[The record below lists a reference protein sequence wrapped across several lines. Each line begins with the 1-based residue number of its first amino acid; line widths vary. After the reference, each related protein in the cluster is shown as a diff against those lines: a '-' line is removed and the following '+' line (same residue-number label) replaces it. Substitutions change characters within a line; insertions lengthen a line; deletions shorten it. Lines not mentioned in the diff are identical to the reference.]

1 MGSSDNFCLRWNDF
15 ESNISTSFREL
26 REDSEFLDVTLC
38 CDNGVDVVQAH
49 KVILAACS
57 PLFRKILS
65 RQKSQGQNPFL
76 YLKGIR
82 LKELRAVLDFIYHG
96 EVNVAQDSLNNFL
109 AVAEELA
116 IKGLTTDSQK
126 PGGGSGG
133 GDPPNSEQ
141 RKKAVAKRKSVP
153 QSSSA
158 PVQIPVQ
165 AKKPKTDDD
174 VEGIIED
181 VDVKGIK
188 AEPEPSGSGVA
199 APNVPMV
206 EAELDDSYGAGAD
219 DDNGDFG
226 GGEEFEGFDQ
236 YGDGNDFDDSLGAAG
251 ASASAGADGKGG
263 HPVVVMESGDM
274 KTKMTLAQKVALIEE
289 SMQPDFD
296 PVEAR
301 NRYNIKKSL
310 YYNIVNRDKEKILK
324 LWYTAEHMEGDRI
337 SMRLGEHAQ
346 MEEQL
351 LEWLCIQNSLGIP
364 VNHETLTAKANQILP
379 NPSKNWMHNFRKRYK
394 NVVYNRNTKS
404 FHAFKTE

>member
-251 ASASAGADGKGG
+251 ASASAGADGKVEEANFIKSQFGNAMLVDG
-263 HPVVVMESGDM
+263 QGYRYVQNGSS
-274 KTKMTLAQKVALIEE
+274 KTQIFWRCIYYAKSKGNCRGRAVTKGFNITKKAEHKHKPNVPIIPWVHGN
-289 SMQPDFD
+289 SK
-296 PVEAR
+296 EAR
-301 NRYNIKKSL
+301 R
-310 YYNIVNRDKEKILK
+310 LK
-324 LWYTAEHMEGDRI
+324 L
-337 SMRLGEHAQ
+337 L
-346 MEEQL
+346 EEQQ
-351 LEWLCIQNSLGIP
+351 QN
-364 VNHETLTAKANQILP
+364 K
-379 NPSKNWMHNFRKRYK
+379 
-394 NVVYNRNTKS
+394 
-404 FHAFKTE
+404 

>member
-38 CDNGVDVVQAH
+38 CDNGVDIVQAH

-65 RQKSQGQNPFL
+65 RQKNQQNPFL

-126 PGGGSGG
+126 PGGGP
-133 GDPPNSEQ
+133 DPAGEQ

-153 QSSSA
+153 PSA
-158 PVQIPVQ
+158 PVQLQTPVQ

-174 VEGIIED
+174 VVGLEEHEH

-188 AEPEPSGSGVA
+188 AEPEPSGSGQ

-206 EAELDDSYGAGAD
+206 EADLDDSYGGGAEG

-226 GGEEFEGFDQ
+226 GGEDFEGFDQ
-236 YGDGNDFDDSLGAAG
+236 YGDGQDFDDSMGAAG
-251 ASASAGADGKGG
+251 ASASAGADGKGSLNSS
-263 HPVVVMESGDM
+263 VTDELENKENCSISANMKSDNCSETENSGA
-274 KTKMTLAQKVALIEE
+274 KPGCL
-289 SMQPDFD
+289 
-296 PVEAR
+296 
-301 NRYNIKKSL
+301 
-310 YYNIVNRDKEKILK
+310 
-324 LWYTAEHMEGDRI
+324 MEGADIYLVDGTDQRMKDPQGFEYRVKYFGLSKI
-337 SMRLGEHAQ
+337 YWQCTYRSCKAIAITDGGT
-346 MEEQL
+346 
-351 LEWLCIQNSLGIP
+351 IY
-364 VNHETLTAKANQILP
+364 AK
-379 NPSKNWMHNFRKRYK
+379 
-394 NVVYNRNTKS
+394 YNR
-404 FHAFKTE
+404 HAHCKIDK

>member
-1 MGSSDNFCLRWNDF
+1 
-15 ESNISTSFREL
+15 
-26 REDSEFLDVTLC
+26 VTLC
-38 CDNGVDVVQAH
+38 CDNGVDIVQAH

-65 RQKSQGQNPFL
+65 RQKSTGQNPFL

-126 PGGGSGG
+126 PGGS
-133 GDPPNSEQ
+133 DPHANSEQ

-188 AEPEPSGSGVA
+188 AEPEPSGSGVS
-199 APNVPMV
+199 APNVKPMV
-206 EAELDDSYGAGAD
+206 EAELDDSYHGGGAD

-236 YGDGNDFDDSLGAAG
+236 YGDGNEFDDSLGAAG
-251 ASASAGADGKGG
+251 ASASAGADGKEEVFDYLEEIKGYTKSSKG
-263 HPVVVMESGDM
+263 KAILVDQRDHYYLVNNFSKTSAKAWWRCNMYLRKKCPV
-274 KTKMTLAQKVALIEE
+274 TLISYHNKVI
-289 SMQPDFD
+289 Q
-296 PVEAR
+296 
-301 NRYNIKKSL
+301 IKH
-310 YYNIVNRDKEKILK
+310 
-324 LWYTAEHMEGDRI
+324 EH
-337 SMRLGEHAQ
+337 
-346 MEEQL
+346 
-351 LEWLCIQNSLGIP
+351 
-364 VNHETLTAKANQILP
+364 NHEPTPPHI
-379 NPSKNWMHNFRKRYK
+379 SKNRKDQKYK
-394 NVVYNRNTKS
+394 QNDPL
-404 FHAFKTE
+404 FL

>member
-65 RQKSQGQNPFL
+65 RQKSTGQNPFL

-188 AEPEPSGSGVA
+188 AEPEPSGSGVS
-199 APNVPMV
+199 APNVNPMV
-206 EAELDDSYGAGAD
+206 EAELDDSYHGGGAD

-236 YGDGNDFDDSLGAAG
+236 YGDGNEFDDSLGAAG
-251 ASASAGADGKGG
+251 ASASAGADGKDLFLKYGG
-263 HPVVVMESGDM
+263 KENDILKNSRC
-274 KTKMTLAQKVALIEE
+274 TLIPGINGAFNVLDENDFLYAKDKDLKDGSSYWCCKKRRELQCKAVIKVADGLIIW
-289 SMQPDFD
+289 Q
-296 PVEAR
+296 R
-301 NRYNIKKSL
+301 R
-310 YYNIVNRDKEKILK
+310 
-324 LWYTAEHMEGDRI
+324 EH
-337 SMRLGEHAQ
+337 
-346 MEEQL
+346 
-351 LEWLCIQNSLGIP
+351 
-364 VNHETLTAKANQILP
+364 NH
-379 NPSKNWMHNFRKRYK
+379 
-394 NVVYNRNTKS
+394 
-404 FHAFKTE
+404 

>member
-1 MGSSDNFCLRWNDF
+1 MGSSDNFCLRKYHFLIIFIKDVFDFHGFSLFTGWNDF

-65 RQKSQGQNPFL
+65 RQKSTGQNPFL

-126 PGGGSGG
+126 PGGS
-133 GDPPNSEQ
+133 DPHANSEQ

-236 YGDGNDFDDSLGAAG
+236 YGDGNEFDDSLGAAG
-251 ASASAGADGKGG
+251 ASASAGADGKGRK
-263 HPVVVMESGDM
+263 PFLFSV
-274 KTKMTLAQKVALIEE
+274 QKQEV
-289 SMQPDFD
+289 F
-296 PVEAR
+296 
-301 NRYNIKKSL
+301 
-310 YYNIVNRDKEKILK
+310 
-324 LWYTAEHMEGDRI
+324 
-337 SMRLGEHAQ
+337 
-346 MEEQL
+346 
-351 LEWLCIQNSLGIP
+351 
-364 VNHETLTAKANQILP
+364 
-379 NPSKNWMHNFRKRYK
+379 
-394 NVVYNRNTKS
+394 
-404 FHAFKTE
+404 

>member
-1 MGSSDNFCLRWNDF
+1 MTHFLISGWNDF

-38 CDNGVDVVQAH
+38 CDNGVDIVQAH

-65 RQKSQGQNPFL
+65 RQKSQQNPFL

-126 PGGGSGG
+126 PGGTSG
-133 GDPPNSEQ
+133 DSSQEQ
-141 RKKAVAKRKSVP
+141 RKKAVAKRKSNVP
-153 QSSSA
+153 PTSA

-174 VEGIIED
+174 VEGIIDD

-188 AEPEPSGSGVA
+188 AEPEPSGSGT
-199 APNVPMV
+199 APQVPMV
-206 EAELDDSYGAGAD
+206 EAELDDSYGAGAEG

-226 GGEEFEGFDQ
+226 GGDDFEGFDQ
-236 YGDGNDFDDSLGAAG
+236 YGDGNEFDDSMGAAG
-251 ASASAGADGKGG
+251 ASASAGADGKGRKTLL
-263 HPVVVMESGDM
+263 VLDSESRG
-274 KTKMTLAQKVALIEE
+274 
-289 SMQPDFD
+289 
-296 PVEAR
+296 
-301 NRYNIKKSL
+301 
-310 YYNIVNRDKEKILK
+310 
-324 LWYTAEHMEGDRI
+324 
-337 SMRLGEHAQ
+337 
-346 MEEQL
+346 
-351 LEWLCIQNSLGIP
+351 
-364 VNHETLTAKANQILP
+364 
-379 NPSKNWMHNFRKRYK
+379 
-394 NVVYNRNTKS
+394 
-404 FHAFKTE
+404 

>member
-1 MGSSDNFCLRWNDF
+1 MGIRRHFLAERRGPQINQKLFPKFGSGLSTFKNYCRRKRQSRIPAKEGLYPSLFATMGSSDNFCLRWNDF

-65 RQKSQGQNPFL
+65 RQKSTGQNPFL

-126 PGGGSGG
+126 PGGS
-133 GDPPNSEQ
+133 DPHANSEQ

-188 AEPEPSGSGVA
+188 AEPEPSGSGVS
-199 APNVPMV
+199 APNVNPMV
-206 EAELDDSYGAGAD
+206 EAELDDSYHGGGAD

-236 YGDGNDFDDSLGAAG
+236 YGDGNEFDDSLGAAG
-251 ASASAGADGKGG
+251 ASASAGADGKDLTHLIGFENG
-263 HPVVVMESGDM
+263 KSICTACGYKSDYQYSVKRHIEAKHMQLSYPCNYCS
-274 KTKMTLAQKVALIEE
+274 KVC
-289 SMQPDFD
+289 
-296 PVEAR
+296 
-301 NRYNIKKSL
+301 N
-310 YYNIVNRDKEKILK
+310 
-324 LWYTAEHMEGDRI
+324 
-337 SMRLGEHAQ
+337 
-346 MEEQL
+346 
-351 LEWLCIQNSLGIP
+351 
-364 VNHETLTAKANQILP
+364 
-379 NPSKNWMHNFRKRYK
+379 
-394 NVVYNRNTKS
+394 
-404 FHAFKTE
+404 

>member
-65 RQKSQGQNPFL
+65 RQKSTGQNPFL

-126 PGGGSGG
+126 PGGS
-133 GDPPNSEQ
+133 DPHANSEQ

-188 AEPEPSGSGVA
+188 AEPEPSGSGVS
-199 APNVPMV
+199 APNVNPMV
-206 EAELDDSYGAGAD
+206 EAELDDSYHGGGAD

-236 YGDGNDFDDSLGAAG
+236 YGDGNEFDDSLGAAG
-251 ASASAGADGKGG
+251 ASASAGADGKVVFVKENECLRNVPYKIVPGRHNSKLLLDDYGFLYKKNYDCKNGDSYWTCSKKTQLKCRCNLKISGG
-263 HPVVVMESGDM
+263 LILM
-274 KTKMTLAQKVALIEE
+274 QKN
-289 SMQPDFD
+289 Q
-296 PVEAR
+296 
-301 NRYNIKKSL
+301 
-310 YYNIVNRDKEKILK
+310 
-324 LWYTAEHMEGDRI
+324 H
-337 SMRLGEHAQ
+337 
-346 MEEQL
+346 
-351 LEWLCIQNSLGIP
+351 
-364 VNHETLTAKANQILP
+364 NHEPPT
-379 NPSKNWMHNFRKRYK
+379 S
-394 NVVYNRNTKS
+394 
-404 FHAFKTE
+404 

>member
-1 MGSSDNFCLRWNDF
+1 MGSSDNFCLRKYHFLFIFIKDVFDFHGFSLFTGWNDF

-65 RQKSQGQNPFL
+65 RQKSTGQNPFL

-126 PGGGSGG
+126 PGGS
-133 GDPPNSEQ
+133 DPHANSEQ

-236 YGDGNDFDDSLGAAG
+236 YGDGNEFDDSLGAAG
-251 ASASAGADGKGG
+251 ASASAGADGKGRK
-263 HPVVVMESGDM
+263 PFLIS
-274 KTKMTLAQKVALIEE
+274 AQ
-289 SMQPDFD
+289 
-296 PVEAR
+296 
-301 NRYNIKKSL
+301 
-310 YYNIVNRDKEKILK
+310 
-324 LWYTAEHMEGDRI
+324 
-337 SMRLGEHAQ
+337 
-346 MEEQL
+346 
-351 LEWLCIQNSLGIP
+351 
-364 VNHETLTAKANQILP
+364 NQEVFS
-379 NPSKNWMHNFRKRYK
+379 N
-394 NVVYNRNTKS
+394 
-404 FHAFKTE
+404 

>member
-65 RQKSQGQNPFL
+65 RQKSTGQNPFL

-126 PGGGSGG
+126 PGGS
-133 GDPPNSEQ
+133 DPHANSEQ

-188 AEPEPSGSGVA
+188 AEPEPSGSGVS
-199 APNVPMV
+199 APNVNPMV
-206 EAELDDSYGAGAD
+206 EAELDDSYHGGGAD

-236 YGDGNDFDDSLGAAG
+236 YGDGNEFDDSLGAAG
-251 ASASAGADGKGG
+251 ASASAGADGKG
-263 HPVVVMESGDM
+263 
-274 KTKMTLAQKVALIEE
+274 
-289 SMQPDFD
+289 
-296 PVEAR
+296 EA
-301 NRYNIKKSL
+301 YIKELMGK
-310 YYNIVNRDKEKILK
+310 
-324 LWYTAEHMEGDRI
+324 TAEGYH
-337 SMRLGEHAQ
+337 
-346 MEEQL
+346 
-351 LEWLCIQNSLGIP
+351 LCNACGSVQRNSTNLRTHVESHHYSPG
-364 VNHETLTAKANQILP
+364 
-379 NPSKNWMHNFRKRYK
+379 YK
-394 NVVYNRNTKS
+394 CTRCYRVFKIRNSWRVHVK
-404 FHAFKTE
+404 KQVCLRN

>member
-65 RQKSQGQNPFL
+65 RQKSTGQNPFL

-126 PGGGSGG
+126 PGGS
-133 GDPPNSEQ
+133 DPHANSEQ

-188 AEPEPSGSGVA
+188 AEPEPSGSGVS
-199 APNVPMV
+199 APNVNPMV
-206 EAELDDSYGAGAD
+206 EAELDDSYHGGGAD

-236 YGDGNDFDDSLGAAG
+236 YGDGNEFDDSLGAAG
-251 ASASAGADGKGG
+251 ASASAGADGKEDNWSNED
-263 HPVVVMESGDM
+263 VVLKENEI
-274 KTKMTLAQKVALIEE
+274 L
-289 SMQPDFD
+289 
-296 PVEAR
+296 
-301 NRYNIKKSL
+301 
-310 YYNIVNRDKEKILK
+310 VNRPFFHIHAVGNSVNIQDEEGFRYRKTHDAKHFQHWTCLRRNKGCKVSIRIAGEIITVQRNEHNH
-324 LWYTAEHMEGDRI
+324 TAQVYR
-337 SMRLGEHAQ
+337 
-346 MEEQL
+346 QL
-351 LEWLCIQNSLGIP
+351 
-364 VNHETLTAKANQILP
+364 
-379 NPSKNWMHNFRKRYK
+379 RKQ
-394 NVVYNRNTKS
+394 
-404 FHAFKTE
+404 

>member
-65 RQKSQGQNPFL
+65 RQKSTGQNPFL

-126 PGGGSGG
+126 PGGS
-133 GDPPNSEQ
+133 DPHANSEQ

-188 AEPEPSGSGVA
+188 AEPEPSGSGVS
-199 APNVPMV
+199 APNVNPMV
-206 EAELDDSYGAGAD
+206 EAELDDSYHGGGAD

-236 YGDGNDFDDSLGAAG
+236 YGDGNEFDDSLGAAG
-251 ASASAGADGKGG
+251 ASASAGADGKDYDECIPRTTISQMGKPIIIDSRDYEYRVG
-263 HPVVVMESGDM
+263 SKGS
-274 KTKMTLAQKVALIEE
+274 KRTGWRC
-289 SMQPDFD
+289 
-296 PVEAR
+296 R
-301 NRYNIKKSL
+301 NFHKGCK
-310 YYNIVNRDKEKILK
+310 
-324 LWYTAEHMEGDRI
+324 ARI
-337 SMRLGEHAQ
+337 STLNETGHIIRIFGEHDHAPPLPKEYKS
-346 MEEQL
+346 MIRL
-351 LEWLCIQNSLGIP
+351 LD
-364 VNHETLTAKANQILP
+364 
-379 NPSKNWMHNFRKRYK
+379 
-394 NVVYNRNTKS
+394 
-404 FHAFKTE
+404 

>member
-1 MGSSDNFCLRWNDF
+1 MGAKEGLHLSLFATMGSSDNFCLRWNDF

-65 RQKSQGQNPFL
+65 RQKSTGQNPFL

-126 PGGGSGG
+126 PGGS
-133 GDPPNSEQ
+133 DPHANSEQ

-188 AEPEPSGSGVA
+188 AEPEPSGSGVS
-199 APNVPMV
+199 APNVNPMG
-206 EAELDDSYGAGAD
+206 EAELDDSYHGGGAD

-236 YGDGNDFDDSLGAAG
+236 YGDGNEFDDSMGAAG
-251 ASASAGADGKGG
+251 ASASAGADGKGKSSSSETRQKY
-263 HPVVVMESGDM
+263 PVDYKLRIVEETKVSTVRAVARLHGIDHSVIRRWVQQEQNLKEACSSGR
-274 KTKMTLAQKVALIEE
+274 LFRREGGGRR
-289 SMQPDFD
+289 PDQ
-296 PVEAR
+296 
-301 NRYNIKKSL
+301 IK
-310 YYNIVNRDKEKILK
+310 
-324 LWYTAEHMEGDRI
+324 
-337 SMRLGEHAQ
+337 
-346 MEEQL
+346 
-351 LEWLCIQNSLGIP
+351 
-364 VNHETLTAKANQILP
+364 
-379 NPSKNWMHNFRKRYK
+379 
-394 NVVYNRNTKS
+394 
-404 FHAFKTE
+404 

>member
-38 CDNGVDVVQAH
+38 CDNGVDIVQAH

-65 RQKSQGQNPFL
+65 RQKNQQNPFL

-126 PGGGSGG
+126 PGGGP
-133 GDPPNSEQ
+133 DPAGEQ

-153 QSSSA
+153 PSA
-158 PVQIPVQ
+158 PVQLQTPVQ

-174 VEGIIED
+174 VVGLEEHEH

-188 AEPEPSGSGVA
+188 AEPEPSGSGQ

-206 EAELDDSYGAGAD
+206 EADLDDSYGGGAEG

-226 GGEEFEGFDQ
+226 GGEDFEGFDQ
-236 YGDGNDFDDSLGAAG
+236 YGDGQDFDDSMGAAG
-251 ASASAGADGKGG
+251 ASASAGADGKAPEGAL
-263 HPVVVMESGDM
+263 EEASF
-274 KTKMTLAQKVALIEE
+274 TKSQFGNAMLV
-289 SMQPDFD
+289 
-296 PVEAR
+296 
-301 NRYNIKKSL
+301 
-310 YYNIVNRDKEKILK
+310 DKEGYRYTQNGSSKQSIYWRCHYYKKKHGSCPGKAVTEGFYIKQKTGIHLHQPNVPIVQLIHGNSKEAKLLK
-324 LWYTAEHMEGDRI
+324 KQ
-337 SMRLGEHAQ
+337 SS
-346 MEEQL
+346 EQ
-351 LEWLCIQNSLGIP
+351 N
-364 VNHETLTAKANQILP
+364 
-379 NPSKNWMHNFRKRYK
+379 
-394 NVVYNRNTKS
+394 
-404 FHAFKTE
+404 

>member
-38 CDNGVDVVQAH
+38 CDNGVDIVQAH

-65 RQKSQGQNPFL
+65 RQKSQQNPFL

-126 PGGGSGG
+126 PGGTSG
-133 GDPPNSEQ
+133 DSSQEQ
-141 RKKAVAKRKSVP
+141 RKKAVAKRKSNVP
-153 QSSSA
+153 PTSA

-174 VEGIIED
+174 VEGIIDD

-188 AEPEPSGSGVA
+188 AEPEPSGSGT
-199 APNVPMV
+199 APQVPMV
-206 EAELDDSYGAGAD
+206 EAELDDSYGAGAEG

-226 GGEEFEGFDQ
+226 GGDDFEGFDQ
-236 YGDGNDFDDSLGAAG
+236 YGDGNEFDDSMGAAG
-251 ASASAGADGKGG
+251 ASASAGADGKVCYEEAILTKSKLGG
-263 HPVVVMESGDM
+263 AILID
-274 KTKMTLAQKVALIEE
+274 AQGYRYCKIRAGPKKV
-289 SMQPDFD
+289 FWRC
-296 PVEAR
+296 V
-301 NRYNIKKSL
+301 
-310 YYNIVNRDKEKILK
+310 YYRKE
-324 LWYTAEHMEGDRI
+324 TG
-337 SMRLGEHAQ
+337 S
-346 MEEQL
+346 
-351 LEWLCIQNSLGIP
+351 CP
-364 VNHETLTAKANQILP
+364 AKAQTQGFVINAKSHSHPHDPDKPIIAKP
-379 NPSKNWMHNFRKRYK
+379 HGNWGKARPRPK
-394 NVVYNRNTKS
+394 
-404 FHAFKTE
+404 E

>member
-1 MGSSDNFCLRWNDF
+1 MGSSDNFCLRKYHFLIIYIKDVFDFYGFYLFTGWNDF

-65 RQKSQGQNPFL
+65 RQKSTGQNPFL

-126 PGGGSGG
+126 PGGS
-133 GDPPNSEQ
+133 DPHANSEQ

-188 AEPEPSGSGVA
+188 AEPEPSGSGVS
-199 APNVPMV
+199 APNVNPMV
-206 EAELDDSYGAGAD
+206 EADLDDSYHGGGAD

-236 YGDGNDFDDSLGAAG
+236 YGDGNEFDDSLGAAG
-251 ASASAGADGKGG
+251 ASASAGADGKGRK
-263 HPVVVMESGDM
+263 PFLFSAQNQEVFLNESS
-274 KTKMTLAQKVALIEE
+274 K
-289 SMQPDFD
+289 DF
-296 PVEAR
+296 
-301 NRYNIKKSL
+301 
-310 YYNIVNRDKEKILK
+310 KI
-324 LWYTAEHMEGDRI
+324 
-337 SMRLGEHAQ
+337 
-346 MEEQL
+346 
-351 LEWLCIQNSLGIP
+351 
-364 VNHETLTAKANQILP
+364 
-379 NPSKNWMHNFRKRYK
+379 
-394 NVVYNRNTKS
+394 S
-404 FHAFKTE
+404 FS

>member
-65 RQKSQGQNPFL
+65 RQKSTGQNPFL

-126 PGGGSGG
+126 PGGS
-133 GDPPNSEQ
+133 DPHANSEQ

-188 AEPEPSGSGVA
+188 AEPEPSGSGVS
-199 APNVPMV
+199 APNVNPMV
-206 EAELDDSYGAGAD
+206 EAELDDSYHGGGAD

-236 YGDGNDFDDSLGAAG
+236 YGDGNEFDDSLGAAG
-251 ASASAGADGKGG
+251 ASASAGADGKDILDPRLKEYFGR
-263 HPVVVMESGDM
+263 
-274 KTKMTLAQKVALIEE
+274 
-289 SMQPDFD
+289 D
-296 PVEAR
+296 PV
-301 NRYNIKKSL
+301 NRTHYCLACGHVSQTSSNLRAHVESKHYSP
-310 YYNIVNRDKEKILK
+310 
-324 LWYTAEHMEGDRI
+324 WYRCRFCE
-337 SMRLGEHAQ
+337 
-346 MEEQL
+346 
-351 LEWLCIQNSLGIP
+351 
-364 VNHETLTAKANQILP
+364 
-379 NPSKNWMHNFRKRYK
+379 
-394 NVVYNRNTKS
+394 KS
-404 FHAFKTE
+404 FRLRNSRAAHEKKHGIHHSSQLV